1 MATIPS
7 HELSA
12 PSFAG
17 ILSLKE
23 MDSTTV
29 YIFCRESILQLYL
42 ILPAELKKTMH
53 ESIAAARVRS
63 LRLHLFG
70 LIYPWRR
77 GGSTRGTRCPKHASK
92 PNEKNSGFWDPMMGR
107 FRRRMFTGADRHL
120 RARSIVGNV
129 ACDGVL
135 TKLQNRQRP
144 TSTASRMKAPRLY
157 FLLNIQ
163 ILFF

>member
-1 MATIPS
+1 LPWEGRPLATIPS

-92 PNEKNSGFWDPMMGR
+92 PNEKNSVFLGPDRWWDDSGDGCVQAR
-107 FRRRMFTGADRHL
+107 IDISAINRRKM
-120 RARSIVGNV
+120 
-129 ACDGVL
+129 
-135 TKLQNRQRP
+135 
-144 TSTASRMKAPRLY
+144 
-157 FLLNIQ
+157 
-163 ILFF
+163 